1 MHQKSASATGKSLK
15 ASGVEDVLKE
25 EQMEMRQNIGLS
37 ICCVLTL
44 LLHFRLYYFELE
56 LQ

>member
-1 MHQKSASATGKSLK
+1 
-15 ASGVEDVLKE
+15 
-25 EQMEMRQNIGLS
+25 MRQNIGLS

-56 LQ
+56 LQWSGSHVGRHLLVPIL